1 MRKRILTVLLTGFVF
16 CFAACSKQSANA
28 RVNGGAKSVGDVLE
42 EQMSEKKPVVFPV
55 QDSEPESEIKQE
67 TSETS
72 ETPASAQP
80 ETGAEGDVDID
91 LTVMSSNMVYS
102 QVYDMISNPD
112 DYIGQTVRMDG
123 LFTLL
128 GDEVTGAI
136 YYGCIVQDATA
147 CCASGIEFVPAGDL
161 KYPDD
166 FPEEGAE
173 ITVTGT
179 FSTYYEDGELYCTLK
194 DSLIE

>member
-1 MRKRILTVLLTGFVF
+1 MRKRILAVLLLCLAF
-16 CFAACSKQSANA
+16 CFAACNKQSANA

-55 QDSEPESEIKQE
+55 QTSEPESE
-67 TSETS
+67 SES
-72 ETPASAQP
+72 ESEQISEEPSEEIQN
-80 ETGAEGDVDID
+80 AEGDVDID

>member
-1 MRKRILTVLLTGFVF
+1 MRKGILTVLLIGSVF
-16 CFAACSKQSANA
+16 CFAACNANKSANA
-28 RVNGGAKSVGDVLE
+28 RVNGGAKSVGDVLQ
-42 EQMSEKKPVVFPV
+42 EQMSEQKVVVLPV
-55 QDSEPESEIKQE
+55 QDTSESAKDAEDVSEI
-67 TSETS
+67 TM
-72 ETPASAQP
+72 PDP
-80 ETGAEGDVDID
+80 ETLVQSDVDID
-91 LTVMSSNMVYS
+91 LTIMSSNMVYS
-102 QVYDMISNPD
+102 QVYAMISEPD
-112 DYIGQTVRMDG
+112 DYIGQTVRMNG

-166 FPEEGAE
+166 FPEEGEE

-194 DSLIE
+194 DSLIEKE

>member
-1 MRKRILTVLLTGFVF
+1 MRKRILAVLLICSAF
-16 CFAACSKQSANA
+16 CFAACNTNKGANA
-28 RVNGGAKSVGDVLE
+28 RVSGGAKSVGDVLE
-42 EQMSEKKPVVFPV
+42 EQMSEKKVVVLPV
-55 QDSEPESEIKQE
+55 QNPESESEPVSEE
-67 TSETS
+67 TSE
-72 ETPASAQP
+72 ETNAQ
-80 ETGAEGDVDID
+80 GDVDID
-91 LTVMSSNMVYS
+91 LTIMSSNMVYS
-102 QVYDMISNPD
+102 QVYAMISNPD
-112 DYIGQTVRMDG
+112 DYIGQTVRMNG

-166 FPEEGAE
+166 FPEEGEE

-179 FSTYYEDGELYCTLK
+179 FSTYYEDEELYCTLK
-194 DSLIE
+194 DSLIEKE

>member
-1 MRKRILTVLLTGFVF
+1 MRKRILAILLICSVF

-28 RVNGGAKSVGDVLE
+28 RVNGGAKSVGDVLQ
-42 EQMSEKKPVVFPV
+42 EQMSEKKVVVFPV
-55 QDSEPESEIKQE
+55 QNSEPESESEQISEEPSEEIKN
-67 TSETS
+67 
-72 ETPASAQP
+72 AQ
-80 ETGAEGDVDID
+80 GDVDID

>member
-1 MRKRILTVLLTGFVF
+1 MRKRILAVLLILSAF
-16 CFAACSKQSANA
+16 CFAACNANKSANA
-28 RVNGGAKSVGDVLE
+28 RVSGGAKSVGDVLE
-42 EQMSEKKPVVFPV
+42 EQMSEKKVVVFPV
-55 QDSEPESEIKQE
+55 QNSEPESESEPVSEEASEE
-67 TSETS
+67 TKN
-72 ETPASAQP
+72 AQ
-80 ETGAEGDVDID
+80 GDVDID

-102 QVYDMISNPD
+102 QVYAMISNPD
-112 DYIGQTVRMDG
+112 DYIGQTVRMNG

-128 GDEVTGAI
+128 GDEVTGAT

-166 FPEEGAE
+166 FPEEGEE

-179 FSTYYEDGELYCTLK
+179 FSTYYEDEELYCTLK
-194 DSLIE
+194 DSLIEKE